1 MKLWDSQEIFDI
13 LKNKI
18 QKKFLIGNISIDSR
32 SLEEGDLFIALR
44 GEKFDGHDFVY
55 EALKKGASAVIINKS
70 KTKNYNDGFFKN
82 KNLIPV
88 NNTLIFL
95 KRLAEKSR
103 KRPKNLK
110 TIAITGSSG
119 KTSVKDWI
127 SFILSKGFKVHKNPG
142 NFNNQIGLPLTL
154 SRMKSD
160 TEICILE
167 IGMNKPGEISI
178 LSKIAK
184 PHISII
190 TNIGPAHIG
199 NFKNI
204 DGIVEE
210 KASIINNSNLT
221 LIPRDSKKFNLLK
234 NHAIK
239 KSKKYFTFGFSNQS
253 DFQISEIKKLN
264 DSENI
269 VTFKLQDVQLN
280 VKLKVQAKHW
290 YINILIL
297 LSVIKLL
304 RIKFSSFLKFL
315 YNLAPQNGRGSIHH
329 LIYKKK
335 RITLFDDSYNSNP
348 LSLKASLNSIKY
360 LNKKNKR
367 TVCIIGDMLELGK
380 KTSKYHVEIIDSI
393 VKSNA
398 DVVYTVGKYSK
409 MINKNLPK
417 SIESFHCND
426 LDVLYNYL
434 RQNIIEGDF
443 IMIKGSNSIN
453 LNSVCVKIKDN
464 M

>member
-1 MKLWDSQEIFDI
+1 
-13 LKNKI
+13 
-18 QKKFLIGNISIDSR
+18 
-32 SLEEGDLFIALR
+32 
-44 GEKFDGHDFVY
+44 
-55 EALKKGASAVIINKS
+55 
-70 KTKNYNDGFFKN
+70 
-82 KNLIPV
+82 
-88 NNTLIFL
+88 
-95 KRLAEKSR
+95 
-103 KRPKNLK
+103 
-110 TIAITGSSG
+110 
-119 KTSVKDWI
+119 
-127 SFILSKGFKVHKNPG
+127 
-142 NFNNQIGLPLTL
+142 
-154 SRMKSD
+154 MKSD

-210 KASIINNSNLT
+210 KASIIDNSNLT

-269 VTFKLQDVQLN
+269 VTFKLQDVQIN
-280 VKLKVQAKHW
+280 VKLKVQANHW

-315 YNLAPQNGRGSIHH
+315 YHLAPQNGRGSIHH

-335 RITLFDDSYNSNP
+335 KITLFDDSYNSNP